1 VKRTIPILTTFG
13 LGHLRPF
20 PGTWGSVPTVVV
32 AALLV
37 AAGLGPADQPWVFNL
52 VMIAILVVFTLACA
66 VRGDEAEAVFLKKDP
81 SQVVADETAGQALP
95 LLFLPAAAFATPGR
109 AAWTLIFAFIAFR
122 LMDIVK
128 PWPAQQIQRY
138 PGGWGVVLDDLMA
151 GVYAMI
157 VLQIA
162 TRWAM

>member
-1 VKRTIPILTTFG
+1 MTRTIPILTTFG

-20 PGTWGSVPTVVV
+20 PGTWGSLPTVIL

-37 AAGLGPADQPWVFNL
+37 AAGLGPDRQPWLFNSVML
-52 VMIAILVVFTLACA
+52 VILVLFTLACA
-66 VRGDEAEAVFLKKDP
+66 IRGDEAEAIFLKKDP

-95 LLFLPAAAFATPGR
+95 LLFLPAAAFSTTGN
-109 AAWTLIFAFIAFR
+109 AAWTLLLAFIAFR
-122 LMDIVK
+122 VMDILK

-151 GVYAMI
+151 GVYAII
-157 VLQIA
+157 VLQLV
-162 TRWAM
+162 TRLAM